1 MKEIH
6 WVAEPSTQ
14 LSKIRGDF
22 EWLKLSQKSACRM
35 KKKNWLLT
43 QVQQKLFNPDFV
55 VYN

>member
-35 KKKNWLLT
+35 KKKTWLLT

>member
-22 EWLKLSQKSACRM
+22 EWLKLFQKSACRM
-35 KKKNWLLT
+35 KKK
-43 QVQQKLFNPDFV
+43 KLV
-55 VYN
+55 VNTGTAKAF